1 MKIPK
6 LTFDVKDKS
15 HNLYNTWWNMIGRC
29 YLPFAPGF
37 ENYGGRGVVVS
48 EEWHNFK
55 NFINDMGD
63 RPKNKTL
70 DRLDNDGNYCKD
82 NCKWSNRSDQM
93 LNRRSFRNSSTGM
106 TGVVLIGSRY
116 EARFHSDGI
125 RYRIGTY
132 PTSDLAAQ
140 ARKSFIYKFK
150 VNKAECVAELKV
162 PKIWSTNKTGIRGIS
177 KHKDG
182 GFIVRVTVNKKR
194 IYIGYFKTFDE
205 AMDAKREYHKE

>member
-1 MKIPK
+1 MKIPT
-6 LTFDVKDKS
+6 LMFDTKDKS

-37 ENYGGRGVVVS
+37 ENYGGRGIIVS
-48 EEWHNFK
+48 DEWHNFK
-55 NFINDMGD
+55 NFIHDMGN

-82 NCKWSNRSDQM
+82 NCVWSNRSDQM
-93 LNRRSFRNSSTGM
+93 LNRRSFKNNSTGV
-106 TGVVLIGSRY
+106 TGVVPIGSRY

-132 PTSDLAAQ
+132 TTVKLASQ
-140 ARKSFIYKFK
+140 ARKSFIEAFRT
-150 VNKAECVAELKV
+150 NKEACVAKLNI
-162 PKIWSTNKTGIRGIS
+162 PRIWATNKTGTRGIS
-177 KHKDG
+177 AHKDG
-182 GFIVRVTVNKKR
+182 GFIVRTTVNKKR

-205 AMDAKREYHKE
+205 AMDAKREYHKK